1 MVKVTDDGVF
11 NAPRDKVWKLIEAH
25 GTDPSGIHPWVKSA
39 KVLRKEG
46 NSNVVEQ
53 QVDMQGRLVKQVLK
67 VTPNPPSTLTLE
79 FLEGPMT
86 GTMVNTYTDVPG
98 GTKVTTV
105 CDMKSL
111 MMKDSELE
119 AAVRQTLNTGFEEDT
134 RYLSTK
140 LK

>member
-1 MVKVTDDGVF
+1 MVKLTDDGVF

-25 GTDPSGIHPWVKSA
+25 ATDPSGIHPWIKSA

-46 NSNVVEQ
+46 NSDVVEQ
-53 QVDMQGRLVKQVLK
+53 QVEMQGRLVKQVLK
-67 VTPNPPSTLTLE
+67 VSANPPSTLTLE

-86 GTMVNTYTDVPG
+86 GRMVNTYTDVPG

-105 CDMKSL
+105 ADMKSP

-119 AAVRQTLNTGFEEDT
+119 AAVKQTLNTGFEEDS
-134 RYLSTK
+134 RYLATK

>member
-1 MVKVTDDGVF
+1 MKVTDEGVF
-11 NAPRDKVWKLIEAH
+11 NVPRAKVWELIQAH
-25 GTDPSGIHPWVKSA
+25 ATDASGIHPWIKSR
-39 KVLRKEG
+39 KTLRKEG
-46 NSNVVEQ
+46 NAEVMEQ
-53 QVDMQGRLVKQVLK
+53 QAEMQGQLVKQVLK
-67 VTPNPPSTLTLE
+67 VSANPPSTLTLE

-105 CDMKSL
+105 CDMKSP

-119 AAVRQTLNTGFEEDT
+119 AGVRQFLNTGFEEDT
-134 RYLSTK
+134 RYLATK